1 MLKVTDIVSIHSFWH
16 FSMAQRNQLSKQAH
30 VKCATDSEQKLK
42 WVRMIWNT
50 ALWLTKRHCIMK
62 LSKFLDTSHMT
73 VCHAPI
79 NMNHTGASAHHWSNF
94 YTIAQLW
101 ISQPSSTT
109 YVLQV
114 HKNWHNTQISNAHNN
129 LHKWLQVPD
138 GRLLHE
144 TSSKSCHTHGCRH
157 SLLCFRD
164 PLRCGNEKR
173 WHGTAIAQCEK
184 TGDVGSN
191 TVTKY
196 VTTFFR
202 DSSTNKGMCIF

>member
-1 MLKVTDIVSIHSFWH
+1 
-16 FSMAQRNQLSKQAH
+16 
-30 VKCATDSEQKLK
+30 
-42 WVRMIWNT
+42 
-50 ALWLTKRHCIMK
+50 MK

-129 LHKWLQVPD
+129 LHK
-138 GRLLHE
+138 
-144 TSSKSCHTHGCRH
+144 
-157 SLLCFRD
+157 
-164 PLRCGNEKR
+164 
-173 WHGTAIAQCEK
+173 
-184 TGDVGSN
+184 
-191 TVTKY
+191 
-196 VTTFFR
+196 
-202 DSSTNKGMCIF
+202 